1 MDVKNMFRN
10 VPKMDLEWQIV
21 LDAEKCAKS
30 GESVS
35 KDEKMQK
42 AWKLVC
48 QKKKEYKKLCQ
59 KIRKLLKGKEI
70 KESVCQGLRK
80 YDKVCLNMRKY

>member
-42 AWKLVC
+42 AC
-48 QKKKEYKKLCQ
+48 MSKE
-59 KIRKLLKGKEI
+59 KGIQETMPK
-70 KESVCQGLRK
+70 
-80 YDKVCLNMRKY
+80 D